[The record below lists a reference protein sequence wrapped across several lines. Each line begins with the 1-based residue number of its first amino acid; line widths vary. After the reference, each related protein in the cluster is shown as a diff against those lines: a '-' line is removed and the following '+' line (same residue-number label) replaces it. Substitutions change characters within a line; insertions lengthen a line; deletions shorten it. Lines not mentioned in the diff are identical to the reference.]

1 MGLFKRCRHKGRNQ
15 DRCDHAWWGSF
26 QHEGTLHR
34 VSLSKWTNEDI
45 HSKQQAQAIYD
56 RFRQAVREGRVS
68 PEEDRRDAL
77 LTFDKLAD
85 LHIERHVK
93 PRGLKT
99 GDSIEWRLKPLR
111 SFFGPNLVRDIKTA
125 DVEDF
130 ITDLRKPRQVN
141 RQADRVLSPA
151 SINRS
156 LQLLRAILNWAVAR
170 EYLDRSPFRR
180 GSETL
185 IRLFREDNKRR
196 RRISE
201 DEEQRLLDAAPPLL
215 RAMIITAL
223 DTGMRRGEMLA
234 LRFGDID
241 WVDQTITLRGPTT
254 KSGKTTKIP
263 IATLRLRAVL
273 EWLRLDAAGQRKPD
287 SALVFSNGVGEPIR
301 RFRTAWVSTVLKA
314 HGTRPQWSKGGVW
327 KSLTPE
333 CQERFRTINLHWHD
347 TRHEF
352 ASRLDERGVPLSQIR
367 DLLGHASIVTTERYN
382 HHTFAALQQAAGRL
396 ESGKTF
402 TSASQTSD
410 QTSADVAVS
419 EASKIV
425 EGAERKELKDLAG
438 RQGFEPRYRGPEP
451 RVLPLDDLPVPAW
464 AR

>member
-1 MGLFKRCRHKGRNQ
+1 
-15 DRCDHAWWGSF
+15 
-26 QHEGTLHR
+26 
-34 VSLSKWTNEDI
+34 
-45 HSKQQAQAIYD
+45 
-56 RFRQAVREGRVS
+56 
-68 PEEDRRDAL
+68 
-77 LTFDKLAD
+77 
-85 LHIERHVK
+85 
-93 PRGLKT
+93 
-99 GDSIEWRLKPLR
+99 
-111 SFFGPNLVRDIKTA
+111 
-125 DVEDF
+125 
-130 ITDLRKPRQVN
+130 
-141 RQADRVLSPA
+141 
-151 SINRS
+151 
-156 LQLLRAILNWAVAR
+156 
-170 EYLDRSPFRR
+170 
-180 GSETL
+180 
-185 IRLFREDNKRR
+185 
-196 RRISE
+196 
-201 DEEQRLLDAAPPLL
+201 
-215 RAMIITAL
+215 MIITAL

-241 WVDQTITLRGPTT
+241 WADQTITLRGPTT

-287 SALVFSNGVGEPIR
+287 SALVFSNAVGEPIR

-314 HGTRPQWSKGGVW
+314 HGTKPQWSKGGVW

-419 EASKIV
+419 EASEIV
-425 EGAERKELKDLAG
+425 EGAERKELKELAG

-464 AR
+464 TR

>member
-1 MGLFKRCRHKGRNQ
+1 V
-15 DRCDHAWWGSF
+15 
-26 QHEGTLHR
+26 E
-34 VSLSKWTNEDI
+34 
-45 HSKQQAQAIYD
+45 
-56 RFRQAVREGRVS
+56 
-68 PEEDRRDAL
+68 
-77 LTFDKLAD
+77 
-85 LHIERHVK
+85 

-99 GDSIEWRLKPLR
+99 ADSIEWRLKPLR
-111 SFFGPNLVRDIKTA
+111 SFFGSRLVRDIKTA

-130 ITDLRKPRQVN
+130 IADLRKPRRVN

-170 EYLDRSPFRR
+170 EHLERSPFRR

-185 IRLFREDNKRR
+185 IRLFKEDNKRR

-201 DEEQRLLDAAPPLL
+201 DEEQRLLDAAPPIL
-215 RAMIITAL
+215 RAMIISAL

-241 WVDQTITLRGPTT
+241 WAEQTIMLRGPTT

-263 IATLRLRAVL
+263 IATLRLKAVL
-273 EWLRLDAAGQRKPD
+273 EWLRLDGAGQPKPD
-287 SALVFSNGVGEPIR
+287 DAPVFSNGAGEPIR

-314 HGTRPQWSKGGVW
+314 HGTKPRWSKGGAW

-333 CQERFRTINLHWHD
+333 CQARFLSINLHWHD
-347 TRHEF
+347 TRHEY

-402 TSASQTSD
+402 TSASQNSSETGGKD
-410 QTSADVAVS
+410 AVS
-419 EASKIV
+419 ESAKIA
-425 EGAERKELKDLAG
+425 EGAEQKELSDLAG

-451 RVLPLDDLPVPAW
+451 RVLPLDDLPIHEALQAGSAANARCYERLSMPA
-464 AR
+464 APLTILHGAIRLQRSLRRSRCAAHFPGSRPAFDHGVVFRCPTISPLGRHSCCTRSSVTFKEGSR